1 MEKVRLA
8 IVGRNNSNLKDL
20 GHLDGNDHK
29 CIFHVLLAYIYI
41 YIFTS
46 TPLEHFLSVR

>member
-20 GHLDGNDHK
+20 GHLDGDDYK
-29 CIFHVLLAYIYI
+29 
-41 YIFTS
+41 YIFNIFNIPHRVLALVS
-46 TPLEHFLSVR
+46 A